1 MCCELANAPQ
11 AIGHARQPAGVVV
24 FARHRL
30 AERIDLLDQLPAGVV
45 DEVGRVADRIG
56 KGGSKSRMSPLFF
69 QAFGVD
75 QGKSMPFEPE
85 RAKKDVKGEG
95 ETKGKGKK
103 GKVKEAQS
111 QPKEVE

>member
-1 MCCELANAPQ
+1 
-11 AIGHARQPAGVVV
+11 
-24 FARHRL
+24 
-30 AERIDLLDQLPAGVV
+30 
-45 DEVGRVADRIG
+45 
-56 KGGSKSRMSPLFF
+56 MSPLFF